1 MKKFEKN
8 KKKSHGDMT
17 LMAED
22 DMQRRRNLAR
32 RILESLL
39 LKVLDGTRITHT
51 DTEEGFELVVPLP
64 GDRKQKVYI
73 TSNRRDSDGEVI
85 FQIYTICS
93 KVQLL
98 MYEPALRMNMD
109 LDYGALAIK
118 EIDGK
123 DYLVIVD
130 TQLAGT
136 AQARELEKSIITIA
150 EAGDE
155 LENILTGEDIR

>member
-1 MKKFEKN
+1 MDKFEKAEN
-8 KKKSHGDMT
+8 KSHNMT
-17 LMAED
+17 LMTQDEI
-22 DMQRRRNLAR
+22 QRGQKLAR

-39 LKVLDGTRITHT
+39 LKVVDGTRITHT
-51 DTEEGFELVVPLP
+51 ESEEGYELIVPLP
-64 GDRKQKVYI
+64 GNRKQKVYI
-73 TSNRRDSDGEVI
+73 TANRRDSDGEVI
-85 FQIYTICS
+85 YQVYTICAEA
-93 KVQLL
+93 QLL

-118 EIDGK
+118 EIGGN
-123 DYLVIVD
+123 DYMVIVD

-136 AQARELEKSIITIA
+136 AQAREIEKSIITIA

>member
-1 MKKFEKN
+1 MEKFERNIKG
-8 KKKSHGDMT
+8 SHSE
-17 LMAED
+17 MAFTSED
-22 DMQRRRNLAR
+22 DLKRRRNLAG

-39 LKVLDGTRITHT
+39 LKVVDGTRITHT

-73 TSNRRDSDGEVI
+73 TANRRDSDGEVI
-85 FQIYTICS
+85 FQIFTTCS
-93 KVQLL
+93 KAQLL

-118 EIDGK
+118 EINGK
-123 DYLVIVD
+123 DFLVIVD

-155 LENILTGEDIR
+155 LENILTGKDIL